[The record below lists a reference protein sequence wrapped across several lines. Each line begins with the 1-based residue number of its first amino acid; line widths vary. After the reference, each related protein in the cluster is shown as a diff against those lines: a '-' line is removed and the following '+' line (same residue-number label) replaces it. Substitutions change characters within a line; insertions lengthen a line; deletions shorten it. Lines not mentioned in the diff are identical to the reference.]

1 MSTLRDNIYDIIQNS
16 YYIDKFHKKKFN
28 DSIALMNIMK
38 EIEEGPKLLM
48 NLDNV
53 RNVVDWYAKRMEKR
67 LREKD
72 ATRGKDGWHDGKLYY
87 YLAKSSDCMRAI
99 ISILEITITRGN
111 IIQKKNSDIKEK
123 DIHFAI
129 KKCID
134 GGNFLMM
141 LADNLRDILLERDIK
156 K

>member
-1 MSTLRDNIYDIIQNS
+1 MSTLKDNIYDIIQNS

-48 NLDNV
+48 NIDNV

-67 LREKD
+67 LKEKD
-72 ATRGKDGWHDGKLYY
+72 STRGKDGWHDGMLYY
-87 YLAKSSDCMRAI
+87 YLKKVLEC
-99 ISILEITITRGN
+99 ILMLGKMIKG
-111 IIQKKNSDIKEK
+111 KKNREIKEK
-123 DIHFAI
+123 DIHLAI

-134 GGNFLMM
+134 GGNFLMI
-141 LADNLRDILLERDIK
+141 LADNFRDILLERGMK